1 MGALCCTRFLAGLG
15 LLADGCTAATAG
27 IAGVVTV
34 CGLMGVGCSMLVG
47 LDDPFEQPLV
57 MSRKTP
63 DTAVTASRPAPN
75 RAFSLERD
83 FFSCGFLRAG
93 CCGELLPR

>member
-15 LLADGCTAATAG
+15 VTGDGCTAATAG

-34 CGLMGVGCSMLVG
+34 CGLMGVGCSMLAG

-63 DTAVTASRPAPN
+63 DMTVTASRPAPS
-75 RAFSLERD
+75 RAFSFE
-83 FFSCGFLRAG
+83 SGFLSRGFFWAG
-93 CCGELLPR
+93 RCGVLSSR